1 MDFGKIVSMAANVQ
15 SQAMAAAQAAQLRAD
30 FFSKTAFVG
39 GRWDV
44 NLAGSLA
51 VSGEILRGH
60 VRFEPDSPLQ
70 ANRLRVRLVG
80 IEMAAYDRTV
90 SHRDRNSAGS
100 SESQTDRLVRPTELG
115 QFMTAIDLA
124 APPLPGVPVEA
135 DFGLPIDGWAPP
147 SVEMPGTSTPVYEI
161 KWAFECAVVVDIND
175 PSPSAFFRAPL
186 LVTRA
191 PDASTPGLAPGATEA
206 QTTSDGNPPCAILL
220 SPSPLVAG
228 APFMGHADLSGF
240 DLGKMRAVIEAEYGT
255 KAPDD
260 VHSDGFSITLAGSR
274 SGAMDVSASGVSGT
288 VELWRGQLRG
298 APGDITFEGTAPSVN
313 VVEGP
318 NGHVKLRL
326 SLVEDRRLMPDR
338 NWRRPIAISTKPQG

>member
-1 MDFGKIVSMAANVQ
+1 MDLGNIMSMAANVGG
-15 SQAMAAAQAAQLRAD
+15 QAMAAAQAAQQRAD
-30 FFSKTAFVG
+30 FFSKTVFVG

-44 NLAGSLA
+44 NLAGSVA
-51 VSGEILRGH
+51 VSGEILRGRVH
-60 VRFEPDSPLQ
+60 FEPDSPLQ
-70 ANRLRVRLVG
+70 ARRLRVRLVG

-90 SHRDRNSAGS
+90 SHREPNSAGS
-100 SESQTDRLVRPTELG
+100 SESQTDRLMRPTELG

-124 APPLPGVPVEA
+124 APPAPGAPAEI
-135 DFGLPIDGWAPP
+135 DFAMPIDGWALPT
-147 SVEMPGTSTPVYEI
+147 VEMPGNGSPVYEI
-161 KWAFECAVVVDIND
+161 KWAFECAAVVDVND

-191 PDASTPGLAPGATEA
+191 PDASTAGLAPGAVDAEA
-206 QTTSDGNPPCAILL
+206 ASDGSPTCAISL

-228 APFMGHADLSGF
+228 APFTGHSDLRGP
-240 DLGKMRAVIEAEYGT
+240 DLGKMRVVIEAEYGT
-255 KAPDD
+255 NAPDD
-260 VHSDGFSITLAGSR
+260 VHSDGVAITFGGMR

-288 VELWRGQLRG
+288 VELWRGQLKG
-298 APGDITFEGTAPSVN
+298 APGDITFEGSAPSVN